1 MDLVDK
7 KWVDS
12 PCGDVLPKCVKVAND
27 AIAVVTSPDV
37 DLGDQT
43 LAEIIEIFS
52 GDQFTFV
59 IPDEGSGTFDFFIE
73 VAGPAVEANLATVTG
88 FADDAALI
96 SALASGTNS
105 IGFVSTVALNNGVNV
120 VSIDGVSPSAAGGGS
135 GYPFF
140 RPLFMCFNED
150 APEGKK
156 LAVVQFI
163 CGVLGPVGQGIVAD
177 VGQIPLSSG
186 EVSQERSEL
195 GCATIGVVC

>member
-1 MDLVDK
+1 M
-7 KWVDS
+7 
-12 PCGDVLPKCVKVAND
+12 
-27 AIAVVTSPDV
+27 
-37 DLGDQT
+37 
-43 LAEIIEIFS
+43 
-52 GDQFTFV
+52 

-105 IGFVSTVALNNGVNV
+105 IGFVSTVALNDGVNV
-120 VSIDGVSPSAAGGGS
+120 VSIDGVSPSAGNS

-156 LAVVQFI
+156 LAVV
-163 CGVLGPVGQGIVAD
+163 
-177 VGQIPLSSG
+177 
-186 EVSQERSEL
+186 
-195 GCATIGVVC
+195 